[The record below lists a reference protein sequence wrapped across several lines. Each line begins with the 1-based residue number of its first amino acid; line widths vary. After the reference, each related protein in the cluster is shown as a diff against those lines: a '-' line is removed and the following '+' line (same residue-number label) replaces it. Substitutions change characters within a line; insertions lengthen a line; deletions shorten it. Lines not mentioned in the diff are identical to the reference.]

1 MAAPSRLESVIALAQ
16 HRGFVFQAGE
26 IYGGSRSAWDY
37 GPLGV
42 ELKENIK
49 KQWWRYMVTSRADVV
64 GLDSSVILPKQVWV
78 ASGHVGVFTD
88 PLVECLHCHKR
99 FREDHLLEQFEEKKG
114 RAPENGM
121 LDIVCPNCGT
131 RGQWTPPRDFNMM
144 LRTYLGPVE
153 DESGL
158 HYLRPET
165 AQGIFTNFANVL
177 QASRMKPPFGIGQIG
192 KSFRNEI
199 TPGNFIFRTREF
211 EQMELEFFVEPGTD
225 DEWFQYWLDYRWN
238 WYVDLGIDPEN
249 LRLFEHPKDK
259 LSHYSKRT
267 VDIEYRFG
275 FTGGEWGELEGVA
288 NRTDFDL
295 TTHSEHSG
303 KDLSY
308 FDQSKNERWVPY
320 VIEPAAGLTRSLMA
334 FLVDAYDVE
343 EVPNAKGGI
352 DSRTVLKLDPRLAPV
367 KAAVLP
373 LSRNERLSP
382 LAREVAASLRKHWN
396 VDFDDAGAIGR
407 RYRRQDE
414 IGTPYC
420 ITVDFDSLDDNA
432 VTVRDRDT
440 MAQERVPL
448 AELEGYLAAAAHRR
462 VVGRTVTAIRSHVPR
477 TESPGDIGAHAHIC
491 GRFAGA
497 TPPRCAGRAP
507 ASALRRAPPTHG
519 AARRRPRCP
528 ATRRRC
534 TPPRGASPRGASR
547 VVRRAQR
554 MPRSARPGRPPP
566 GAGPGSRTRSRAPP
580 PPPRGRIRGPGSRGA
595 APSRPR
601 AGRAARSRRGP

>member
-1 MAAPSRLESVIALAQ
+1 MAAPSRLDSVIALAQ

-49 KQWWRYMVTSRADVV
+49 RQWWRYMVTSRADVV

-99 FREDHLLEQFEEKKG
+99 FREDHLLEAFEEKKG

-144 LRTYLGPVE
+144 LQTFLGPVE

-238 WYVDLGIDPEN
+238 WYIDLGVNPEN

-267 VDIEYRFG
+267 IDIEYRFG

-334 FLVDAYDVE
+334 FLVDAYHVE

-352 DSRTVLKLDPRLAPV
+352 DSRTVLKLDPRLAPGQGRRAAAEPQRAALAAGPRGRGV
-367 KAAVLP
+367 AAQALERRLRRRRRDRTPLPPPGRDRHAVLHHG
-373 LSRNERLSP
+373 RLR
-382 LAREVAASLRKHWN
+382 LARRRRGDGARPRHHG
-396 VDFDDAGAIGR
+396 AGAGADLGARGIPGVA
-407 RYRRQDE
+407 
-414 IGTPYC
+414 P
-420 ITVDFDSLDDNA
+420 
-432 VTVRDRDT
+432 
-440 MAQERVPL
+440 
-448 AELEGYLAAAAHRR
+448 HRR
-462 VVGRTVTAIRSHVPR
+462 V
-477 TESPGDIGAHAHIC
+477 GAD
-491 GRFAGA
+491 RL
-497 TPPRCAGRAP
+497 P
-507 ASALRRAPPTHG
+507 
-519 AARRRPRCP
+519 
-528 ATRRRC
+528 
-534 TPPRGASPRGASR
+534 
-547 VVRRAQR
+547 
-554 MPRSARPGRPPP
+554 
-566 GAGPGSRTRSRAPP
+566 
-580 PPPRGRIRGPGSRGA
+580 
-595 APSRPR
+595 
-601 AGRAARSRRGP
+601 